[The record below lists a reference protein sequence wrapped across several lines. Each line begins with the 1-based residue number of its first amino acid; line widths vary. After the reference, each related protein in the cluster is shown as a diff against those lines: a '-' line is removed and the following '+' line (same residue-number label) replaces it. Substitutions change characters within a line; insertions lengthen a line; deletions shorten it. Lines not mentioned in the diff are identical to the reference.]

1 MRVSQIIKLLGLK
14 PHPVEGGHF
23 LETYRSEEMIPK
35 ASLPDRFK
43 SGRNISTAIYYLLTP
58 QTFSAIH
65 RLPTD
70 EIFHF
75 YLGDPVEMLQLY
87 DDGTTQRHIL
97 GHDLLIGQKVQL
109 TVPRMVWQ
117 GCRLIKGGE
126 FALMGCTVAPG
137 FDFRDYVPGLRTE
150 LAERFPH
157 EKELIV
163 QLTRQE

>member
-23 LETYRSEEMIPK
+23 FETYRSEEMIPM
-35 ASLPDRFK
+35 ASLPDRYQ
-43 SGRNISTAIYYLLTP
+43 SNRNFSTAIYYLLTP

-75 YLGDPVEMLQLY
+75 YLGDPVEMLQLFE
-87 DDGTTQRHIL
+87 DGATQRYIL
-97 GHDLLIGQKVQL
+97 GQDLLKGQHVQL

-117 GCRLIKGGE
+117 GCRLIKGGKY
-126 FALMGCTVAPG
+126 ALLGCTVAPG
-137 FDFRDYVPGLRTE
+137 FDFKDYIPGLRAE
-150 LAERFPH
+150 LTERFSH

-163 QLTRQE
+163 QLTNQE